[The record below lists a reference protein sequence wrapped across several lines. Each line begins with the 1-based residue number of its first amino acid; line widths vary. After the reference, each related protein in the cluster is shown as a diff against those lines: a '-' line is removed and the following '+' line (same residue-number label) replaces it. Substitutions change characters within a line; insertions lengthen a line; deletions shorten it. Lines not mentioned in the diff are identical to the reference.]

1 MQPEL
6 LALCFSLPEP
16 IPELTPAQLPEWLEL
31 VPAGEFTGRDGRTW
45 INRNPHEVVTRSSDI
60 KIPVDIEHATEIKGQ
75 RGDEAPAYG
84 WVEELRV
91 TDSGTIEGRVVWSEY
106 ARWMLSERRYRY
118 YSPAFFFD
126 ADGVVTRLSSVGLTN
141 KPNLD
146 FPALN
151 TEKKPD
157 DSTCANH
164 RPAWAG

>member
-1 MQPEL
+1 
-6 LALCFSLPEP
+6 
-16 IPELTPAQLPEWLEL
+16 
-31 VPAGEFTGRDGRTW
+31 
-45 INRNPHEVVTRSSDI
+45 
-60 KIPVDIEHATEIKGQ
+60 
-75 RGDEAPAYG
+75 AYG

-146 FPALN
+146 FPA
-151 TEKKPD
+151 
-157 DSTCANH
+157 
-164 RPAWAG
+164 